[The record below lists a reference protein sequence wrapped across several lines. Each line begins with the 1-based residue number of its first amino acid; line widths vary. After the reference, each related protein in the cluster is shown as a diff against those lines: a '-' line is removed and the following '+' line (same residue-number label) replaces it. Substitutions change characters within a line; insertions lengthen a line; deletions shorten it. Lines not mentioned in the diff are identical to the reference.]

1 MIYNFVSFR
10 FTIIKW
16 YFKNI
21 LFTFYLSFVLKK
33 NSSYFF
39 YQWNFYFYLR
49 NTIYNN
55 VNF

>member
-49 NTIYNN
+49 NIIYNN

>member
-55 VNF
+55 MNF